1 MKQTKTKDWTR
12 LYPKYAGMWVA
23 FAQDKETV
31 VSSAKNLEIAIRK
44 AKEDGLKNPLMFKV
58 PQQMLPYVGSY

>member
-1 MKQTKTKDWTR
+1 MKQAKTKDWTH
-12 LYPKYAGMWVA
+12 LYPRYAGLWVA
-23 FAQDKETV
+23 FSKDKERV
-31 VSSAKNLEIAIRK
+31 VSSAKNLEVAIKK